1 MRHYKIHPV
10 WTLLLLFFAV
20 GCEKD
25 TETVSLLAQL
35 EQIEADA
42 DAKSYLQD
50 ESWIYWDTDDK
61 FAVHTDQMEND
72 DPFKLAELEMR
83 DGSYFNAVFNVE
95 APVGS
100 QKFIALFPH
109 NDNHQVAWNNDNISS
124 LQVNIPATQVFRT
137 DEKGDFTFGKE
148 AMPMVAWEPYGEVLH
163 FHSLG
168 GIVRIQL
175 YATGNTS
182 SSKTVSSIEFEEVN
196 RKQISGLFNVNDWD
210 QFEPYLSSAAS
221 DDASNR
227 ITINCGEGRRIAS
240 GNDGFLTFYLVLPA
254 YEPQRMSDNTTGTP
268 YKLRMTV
275 KDSDGKQCVKTF
287 SVTIRRNGL
296 TMLRALEIKEWV
308 SSGNGDANVQL
319 VGNGTSDRPFK
330 IYTVDDLKKVRDAFN
345 NDANQG
351 TINGMLPDGDTYFEL
366 MRNDLQLTPQT
377 WTEGIRNFKG
387 HFVFKANAA
396 SSAGH
401 GITNTSGKPIFES
414 IDNDGFVEGF
424 VVKGSAP
431 FNYESFPANATSF
444 YFSPICDTNNGTI
457 KDCIIQSG
465 SHISAAVIN
474 APDVESVGVT
484 GFAVTNNG
492 RIIGCNNQG
501 SLSAPNRIVAGICL
515 FNGPDA
521 EVISCNIVSPSNI
534 QASRIGGIC
543 YRNMGTVRNCYTAFN
558 TASSQNATI
567 ADWGGIVYD
576 NSAGGFVNNCALMPS
591 GVINTTGTV
600 GGIVHTNNGT
610 IDTCRNN
617 ASQCF
622 AKGVMGGIVAYQ
634 NGGIIRN
641 SSCDIPNSV
650 FWFESTSNANAVGG
664 LVGEMTGGELLNSF
678 CRVQI
683 FANTGA
689 VLGSVVGKVEGGT
702 INNCYGWNNV
712 SSPSQFYGIKS
723 GSPNITYAYNYNV
736 ASDYVTMFTR
746 NGNKCYVGSD
756 ELSDLLNRN
765 RPSGCFPW
773 ASGNPHPIFKR

>member
-50 ESWIYWDTDDK
+50 ESMIYWDTDDK
-61 FAVHTDQMEND
+61 FSVATDLMDNNT
-72 DPFKLAELEMR
+72 FKLSELEMR

-95 APVGS
+95 APEGS

-109 NDNHQVAWNNDNISS
+109 NDNHQVAWQPDGNISS
-124 LQVNIPATQVFRT
+124 LKVNIPATQVFRT
-137 DEKGDFTFGKE
+137 DDKGDFTFGKE

-175 YATGNTS
+175 YATGNTNS
-182 SSKTVSSIEFEEVN
+182 NKSVTSIEFEEVN
-196 RKQISGLFNVNDWD
+196 GKQISGLFNVKDWD
-210 QFEPYLSSAAS
+210 QFAPYLESASTA
-221 DDASNR
+221 DADKKITLSCNR
-227 ITINCGEGRRIAS
+227 TIAN
-240 GNDGFLTFYLVLPA
+240 NFLTFYLVLPA

-268 YKLRMTV
+268 YKLQMTV
-275 KDSDGKQCVKTF
+275 KASDGTQCVKNF
-287 SVTIRRNGL
+287 SVMIRRNGL
-296 TMLRALEIKEWV
+296 TMLRALEIVDWV
-308 SSGNGDANVQL
+308 PSGSNGNANVHL
-319 VGNGTSDRPFK
+319 VGNGTQERPFK
-330 IYTVDDLKKVRDAFN
+330 IYTVDDLVKVRDAFN

-351 TINGMLPDGDTYFEL
+351 NINGMLPDENTYFEL

-414 IDNDGFVEGF
+414 IATNGFIEGF
-424 VVKGSAP
+424 VVKGSAS
-431 FNYESFPANATSF
+431 FNYESFPGNVTSF
-444 YFSPICDTNNGTI
+444 YFSPICNINNGTI

-465 SHISAAVIN
+465 SHISAAVLN
-474 APDVESVGVT
+474 STDVESVGVT

-515 FNGPDA
+515 FNGTQGKI
-521 EVISCNIVSPSNI
+521 ISCNIVSPSNI

-543 YRNMGTVRNCYTAFN
+543 YRNEGIVRTCYTAFN
-558 TASSQNATI
+558 TASSQNATT
-567 ADWGGIVYD
+567 ANWGGIVYD
-576 NSAGGFVNNCALMPS
+576 NRAAVNNCALMPS

-600 GGIVHTNNGT
+600 GGIVNTNSGI
-610 IDTCRNN
+610 IDSCRNN

-622 AKGVMGGIVAYQ
+622 AKSVMGGIVAEL
-634 NGGIIRN
+634 NGGEVRN
-641 SSCDIPNSV
+641 SYCDIPNSA
-650 FWFESTSNANAVGG
+650 FWFDITATQKAVGG
-664 LVGEMTGGELLNSF
+664 LVGVMKGGILKNCYSRLM
-678 CRVQI
+678 I
-683 FANTGA
+683 YANTGA
-689 VLGSVVGKVEGGT
+689 QKGSVVGNVTGGT
-702 INNCYGWNNV
+702 IENCYGWNNV
-712 SSPSQFYGIKS
+712 SSSTPFYGAAS
-723 GSPNITYAYNYNV
+723 NTTSFSTAYNYVSGSFVEVGGSSLGITSGQLVDEFNN
-736 ASDYVTMFTR
+736 AL
-746 NGNKCYVGSD
+746 GNNTTYMQWTKGV
-756 ELSDLLNRN
+756 E
-765 RPSGCFPW
+765 
-773 ASGNPHPIFKR
+773 HPILKK

>member
-1 MRHYKIHPV
+1 MRHYKIHPI

-61 FAVHTDQMEND
+61 FSVATDLMDNNT
-72 DPFKLAELEMR
+72 FKLSELEMR

-95 APVGS
+95 APEGS

-109 NDNHQVAWNNDNISS
+109 NDNHQVAWQGGNLSS

-137 DEKGDFTFGKE
+137 DDKGDFTFGKE

-175 YATGNTS
+175 YATGNTNS
-182 SSKTVSSIEFEEVN
+182 DKSVTSIEFEEVN
-196 RKQISGLFNVNDWD
+196 GKQISGLFDVKDWD
-210 QFEPYLSSAAS
+210 QFAPYLESASTA
-221 DDASNR
+221 DADKKITLSCNR
-227 ITINCGEGRRIAS
+227 TIAS
-240 GNDGFLTFYLVLPA
+240 GNNGFLTFYLVLPA

-268 YKLRMTV
+268 YKLQMTV
-275 KDSDGKQCVKTF
+275 KASDNTQCVKTF
-287 SVTIRRNGL
+287 SVMIRRNGL
-296 TMLRALEIKEWV
+296 TMLRALEIVDWV
-308 SSGNGDANVQL
+308 SSGNGHANVHL
-319 VGNGTSDRPFK
+319 VGNGTQERPFK

-351 TINGMLPDGDTYFEL
+351 NINGMLPDENTYFEL

-414 IDNDGFVEGF
+414 NSGSIEGL
-424 VVKGSAP
+424 VVKGSAS
-431 FNYESFPANATSF
+431 FNYESFPGNVTSF
-444 YFSPICDTNNGTI
+444 YFSPICGTNNGTI
-457 KDCIIQSG
+457 KDCVIQSG
-465 SHISAAVIN
+465 SHISAAVLN
-474 APDVESVGVT
+474 STDVESVGVT

-515 FNGPDA
+515 FNGTQGKI
-521 EVISCNIVSPSNI
+521 ISCNIVSPSNI

-543 YRNMGTVRNCYTAFN
+543 YRNEGIVRTCYTAFN
-558 TASSQNATI
+558 TASSQNATT
-567 ADWGGIVYD
+567 ANWGGIVYD
-576 NSAGGFVNNCALMPS
+576 NRAAVNNCALMPS

-600 GGIVHTNNGT
+600 GGIVNTNSGT
-610 IDTCRNN
+610 IDSCRNN

-622 AKGVMGGIVAYQ
+622 AKGVMGGIVAEL
-634 NGGIIRN
+634 NGGTIRN

-650 FWFESTSNANAVGG
+650 FWFESTANANAVGG
-664 LVGEMTGGELLNSF
+664 LVGMMTGGELLNSY

-702 INNCYGWNNV
+702 INHCYGWNNV
-712 SSPSQFYGIKS
+712 SSPSQFYGMKS
-723 GSPNITYAYNYNV
+723 GSPSFSYAYNYNV
-736 ASDYVTMFTR
+736 ASDGVTMFTCD
-746 NGNKCYVGSD
+746 GTKCYVGSG
-756 ELSDLLNRN
+756 ELSDLLNGN
-765 RPSGCFPW
+765 QPSGCFPW